1 MIFIAFGD
9 GFFAVTVQEE
19 SKLLPF
25 IKMIYEK
32 QEVYTSYFS
41 HDGYFKRYCPGIAG
55 KGERKIWRKNIEDK
69 KEAFGFSKA
78 LHIQMFLNLAFGC
91 HTAKTP
97 ETLNPRLQGHLC
109 AYTKQR
115 KT

>member
-1 MIFIAFGD
+1 MIFIAFDD
-9 GFFAVTVQEE
+9 GIFAVTVQEE

-32 QEVYTSYFS
+32 QEIYTSYFS
-41 HDGYFKRYCPGIAG
+41 HDGFFKRYCPGIAG

-78 LHIQMFLNLAFGC
+78 LHIQMFFKFSFSMPHSKKGMSGN
-91 HTAKTP
+91 
-97 ETLNPRLQGHLC
+97 R
-109 AYTKQR
+109 
-115 KT
+115 